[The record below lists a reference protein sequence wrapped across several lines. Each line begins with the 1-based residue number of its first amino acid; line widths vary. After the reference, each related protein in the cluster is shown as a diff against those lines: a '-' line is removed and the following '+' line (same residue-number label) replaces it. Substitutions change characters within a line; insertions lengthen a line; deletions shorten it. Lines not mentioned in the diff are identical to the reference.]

1 MTIPPNE
8 RPRRPR
14 LTETLTPDQQD
25 ELSEIDS
32 LLLGKTP
39 GWEKLYPDMQQ
50 AALDELHTQER
61 ELLTNREANEI
72 IQAIAKQLGPVY
84 ALALV
89 RTVIQVQPEAF
100 RRLALLQR
108 LQQNI
113 ERHIQRIIPVPNLA
127 TLPDDVTAADLT
139 QQIRDQTGM
148 FLSTGEV
155 NFSILESF
163 VKRANEQVL
172 GRNVSASQIRK

>member
-1 MTIPPNE
+1 MSIPPNE

-14 LTETLTPDQQD
+14 LTETLTLDQQD

-39 GWEKLYPDMQQ
+39 GWKTLDPDLQQ
-50 AALDELHTQER
+50 ASLDELHAQER
-61 ELLTNREANEI
+61 ELLANREANEI
-72 IQAIAKQLGPVY
+72 IQKIAKQLGSVC
-84 ALALV
+84 ALALA

-108 LQQNI
+108 LQQRI
-113 ERHIQRIIPVPNLA
+113 ERHIQSIISVPNLA
-127 TLPDDVTAADLT
+127 ELSDNVTAANLT
-139 QQIRDQTGM
+139 QQIRNQTGM
-148 FLSTGEV
+148 FLPTGEV

-163 VKRANEQVL
+163 VIRANEQVMGSNL
-172 GRNVSASQIRK
+172 SAS